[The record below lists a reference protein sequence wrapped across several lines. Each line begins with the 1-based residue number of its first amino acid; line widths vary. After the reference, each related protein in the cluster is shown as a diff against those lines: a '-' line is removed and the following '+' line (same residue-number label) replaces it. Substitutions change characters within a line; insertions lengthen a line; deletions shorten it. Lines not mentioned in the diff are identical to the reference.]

1 MPLEQKEHSPI
12 LFSKSDSSVLSLGN
26 SFVNKFKGEQLWG
39 SATLLVQL
47 AFGRRW
53 WIKGGFDRENPAIG
67 KGKDWTRI
75 ISGAMHA
82 TGDIVY
88 FLSDRGGD
96 IPEGKAFLERMR
108 NTALHPGKYPVR
120 TRFLMAA
127 STNVLSVAGDVYYG
141 MKGGET
147 EKIRLQSAGLTVLY
161 TVLQLWS
168 MFKKSH
174 DSKTAPGKPQAQ
186 PELKS
191 FRESSSE
198 VVAASSKF
206 LKLIQFALK
215 NQLPYV
221 TAYAIEQGIQVTRL
235 VEGRKKV
242 LPGPEQNVK
251 EGSQMIKRASLTMV
265 IATSNLLYNIRQMM
279 RAEMEVSAQ
288 QLTR

>member
-1 MPLEQKEHSPI
+1 MPVEQKENNGL
-12 LFSKSDSSVLSLGN
+12 LFKQSDSSVLSLGN
-26 SFVNKFKGEQLWG
+26 SLGNKFRGEQLWG

-75 ISGAMHA
+75 ISGGMHA

-96 IPEGKAFLERMR
+96 IPEGKSFLERMR

-127 STNVLSVAGDVYYG
+127 STNVLSAAGDTYYG

-147 EKIRLQSAGLTVLY
+147 EKVRLQSAGLTALY

-168 MFKKSH
+168 LFKKPQ
-174 DSKTAPGKPQAQ
+174 DSKPSLKKPEAQ

-198 VVAASSKF
+198 MVAASPKF

-221 TAYAIEQGIQVTRL
+221 TAYAIEQCIQVTRL
-235 VEGRKKV
+235 VEGRNKV

-279 RAEMEVSAQ
+279 RAEMEAPAR
-288 QLTR
+288 QLAR